1 VKIRTPLGIIG
12 KFLPIILSPKH
23 IILHFKHKTMT
34 NNSHEITLQEAITMT
49 HAYQNS
55 PQFAGQT
62 KAGLI
67 SATAVKELL
76 NQPGCLG
83 VRIYFALNANNNLT
97 LVLVGTDINE
107 KDMTTGVILDKLK
120 DCPPFCNFDS
130 PLL

>member
-1 VKIRTPLGIIG
+1 MIG
-12 KFLPIILSPKH
+12 KFLPIIISPKP
-23 IILHFKHKTMT
+23 IILHSKHKTMT
-34 NNSHEITLQEAITMT
+34 NNSHEITLQEAITLT

-55 PQFAGQT
+55 PQFAGQP

-67 SATAVKELL
+67 TATAVQELL
-76 NQPGCLG
+76 NQPGCEG
-83 VRIYFALNANNNLT
+83 VRIYFSLNANNNLT

-107 KDMTTGVILDKLK
+107 KDMTSGVILEKLK

>member
-1 VKIRTPLGIIG
+1 
-12 KFLPIILSPKH
+12 
-23 IILHFKHKTMT
+23 MT
-34 NNSHEITLQEAITMT
+34 NNSHEITLQEAITLT

-55 PQFAGQT
+55 PQFAGQP

-67 SATAVKELL
+67 TATAVQELL
-76 NQPGCLG
+76 NQPGCEG
-83 VRIYFALNANNNLT
+83 VRIYFSLNANNNLT

-107 KDMTTGVILDKLK
+107 KDMTSGVILDKLK

>member
-1 VKIRTPLGIIG
+1 
-12 KFLPIILSPKH
+12 
-23 IILHFKHKTMT
+23 MT

-67 SATAVKELL
+67 DASAVEALL
-76 NQPGCLG
+76 NQQGCAG
-83 VRIYFALNANNNLT
+83 MRIYFALNAHNNLT

-120 DCPPFCNFDS
+120 DCPPFCDFDS